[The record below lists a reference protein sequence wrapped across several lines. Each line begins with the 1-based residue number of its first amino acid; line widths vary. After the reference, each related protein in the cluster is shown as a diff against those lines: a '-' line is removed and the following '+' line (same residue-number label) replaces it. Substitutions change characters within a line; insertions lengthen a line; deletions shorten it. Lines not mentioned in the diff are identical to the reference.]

1 MEIAGIRVD
10 ELDFEDIGSW
20 PLILRCLVIATVCGL
35 TIFLGYL
42 LGWSDKIEALS
53 AAQEKETAARVVF
66 SDTQGQVAN
75 LEAYKSDVKEV
86 EKKLNKLTEQLPS
99 KNEEAGL
106 LEDISEEAVSNGL
119 QLVTI
124 KPGKSENKG
133 FYQENPIE
141 LTVTGNANG
150 FGLFVSKVSNMSR
163 IVTFHDFSIEKNN
176 TGGKG
181 ALMMVLVAK
190 TYWATA
196 KRSLEK

>member
-1 MEIAGIRVD
+1 MEIAGIKID

-20 PLILRCLVIATVCGL
+20 PAILRWIVIAFACGI

-42 LGWSDKIEALS
+42 LDWSDKIVSLS
-53 AAQEKETAARVVF
+53 AAQDKEAAIRILF
-66 SDTQGQVAN
+66 SDTQLQVAN
-75 LEAYKSDVKEV
+75 LETYKSEVKEV
-86 EKKLNKLTEQLPS
+86 EKNLSKLTEQLPS

-106 LEDISEEAVSNGL
+106 LEDISQEAVSNGL

-124 KPGKSENKG
+124 RPGKQENKG

-150 FGLFVSKVSNMSR
+150 FGAFVSKVSNMNR
-163 IVTFHDFSIEKNN
+163 IVTFHEFSIKKND

-181 ALMMVLVAK
+181 ALMMVVVAK
-190 TYWATA
+190 TYWATG
-196 KRSLEK
+196 KR